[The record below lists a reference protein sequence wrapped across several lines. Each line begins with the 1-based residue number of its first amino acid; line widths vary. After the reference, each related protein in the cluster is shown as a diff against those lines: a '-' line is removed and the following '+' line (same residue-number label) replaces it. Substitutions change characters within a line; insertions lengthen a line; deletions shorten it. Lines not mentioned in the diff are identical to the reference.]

1 MVMQRRNH
9 RKSEPAPTPENWT
22 RCRFYDEGT
31 CIKSEGCRNC
41 CAEAA
46 ANETEERLTAE
57 AEAAGYDA
65 GHNLAEIENGEAQA
79 RAFMEGR
86 KAGKQS
92 FWSSLGRSYR
102 EMLQILLA
110 DAHGDLKQVTENAV
124 FLAFKQRHN
133 HNKRLFDEA
142 IINAE
147 HKQQEKNHDGKQR

>member
-1 MVMQRRNH
+1 MVMQRKNH
-9 RKSEPAPTPENWT
+9 GKNQRPTPEHWT
-22 RCRFYDEGT
+22 KCAYFDEGT
-31 CIKSEGCRNC
+31 CKKSEGCQIC

-46 ANETEERLTAE
+46 ANETEERITVE

-65 GHNLAEIENGEAQA
+65 GHNLAEIENGEAEA
-79 RAFMEGR
+79 RAYDEGR
-86 KAGKQS
+86 KAGKLEM
-92 FWSSLGRSYR
+92 WCNLGRSYR

-142 IINAE
+142 ITNAE
-147 HKQQEKNHDGKQR
+147 HKQQEKNNDGKQR